1 MLCRLLFST
10 VFFLLI
16 SLSFAES
23 PKQAFEKLKTGNQR
37 FVEGKLEF
45 PNQSPKA
52 RKTTKLAQA
61 PFAIIVACADSRVAP
76 EIVFDQDIGDLFVIR
91 VAGNVIGPYELES
104 IQYAAKYLN
113 SSYIL
118 VMGHQNCGA
127 VKAVVDD
134 AATDIP
140 FIAQLIR
147 PSVKKAKKSQ
157 AKDILK
163 MSIEM
168 NAETM
173 VDFIMRCP
181 EISKLQSQGK
191 IEGSAAYYDFSTGQV
206 KFL

>member
-1 MLCRLLFST
+1 MLFRLFLGIS
-10 VFFLLI
+10 FFAFFA
-16 SLSFAES
+16 LSFAES
-23 PKQAFEKLKTGNQR
+23 PKQAFAKLKEGNQR

-52 RKTTKLAQA
+52 RKATKLAQS

-76 EIVFDQDIGDLFVIR
+76 EIVFDQGIGDLFVIR

-104 IQYAAKYLN
+104 IQYAAKYLG

-191 IEGSAAYYDFSTGQV
+191 LEGSAAYYDFSTGQV